1 MIHFCECYNNQFLA
15 EKYDFLFYSQQYCPE
30 EGECDCHWSVECL
43 RIYQFGR
50 AQCDWKD
57 SFCPDT
63 LPTTNPT
70 KSTVAKC
77 GGCIVQCPIE
87 QYGPNPPKTTYHCCR
102 CPPPPR
108 TPPTPPPKGKCF
120 PSTAKVSLENGKYV
134 TMSELRTED
143 KVQTGIHLVYS
154 LFHYFFKNIIF

>member
-1 MIHFCECYNNQFLA
+1 MIFCFIPNSIATKRGNVTAIGVWNVCEYTNLGVLNVIGKIPFVQIHFQP
-15 EKYDFLFYSQQYCPE
+15 Q
-30 EGECDCHWSVECL
+30 
-43 RIYQFGR
+43 
-50 AQCDWKD
+50 
-57 SFCPDT
+57 
-63 LPTTNPT
+63 TTT